1 MNRKDNKVEIFET
14 MPIGKAVVKLAV
26 PTVMAC
32 LVMVI
37 YNLADT
43 FFVGKLND
51 SVQTAAVTLA
61 APVILAFNAVN
72 NMFGTGGSSLMSRAL
87 GVKDYELV
95 KKSSAFSIWGAL
107 IFAAL
112 FSLCATCFAD
122 PLLRL
127 LGAEPDTW
135 NATKDYLFWT
145 VTCGAIPAILN
156 VVMGNMVRAEG
167 AAMHAS
173 VGMMSGCLLNI
184 IIDPFFILPWGLNMG
199 AAGAGLATFISNCVA
214 CLYLFG
220 YIIIKRGRTFVSVN
234 PAKALPTL
242 KVVKEVF
249 GVGIPA
255 SIQNLL
261 NVTGMTIL
269 NNAVATFGTAAI
281 SAMGISHKVVMIPMY
296 VAMGISQG
304 VMPLVG
310 YTFAAKMGKRM
321 KSAILCTARLA
332 EILIVM
338 ATAGYFIFAE
348 NIIHTFMS
356 DALVVEYGTAFIRG
370 MCLAQPFL
378 SLDFLAVG
386 IFQACGMGQ
395 RSLVFSILRKI
406 VLEIPAIYLLNYLF
420 PMYGLAYSQ
429 LVAEFIL
436 AIAAVICISNILK
449 KYAGEEPQL
458 VKSND

>member
-1 MNRKDNKVEIFET
+1 MSSKDRKIEIFET
-14 MPIGKAVVKLAV
+14 MPVGKAVIKLAV
-26 PTVMAC
+26 PTVLAC
-32 LVMVI
+32 IVMVI

-43 FFVGKLND
+43 FFVGMLND
-51 SVQTAAVTLA
+51 SLQTAAVTLA

-72 NMFGTGGSSLMSRAL
+72 NLFGTGGSSLMSRAL
-87 GVKDYELV
+87 GTKDYELV
-95 KKSSAFSIWGAL
+95 KKGSAFSIWGAL
-107 IFAAL
+107 IFATL
-112 FSLCATCFAD
+112 FSVLATAFNA

-127 LGAEPDTW
+127 LGADAATW
-135 NATKDYLFWT
+135 NATKEYMFWT

-156 VVMGNMVRAEG
+156 VVLGNMVRAEG

-184 IIDPFFILPWGLNMG
+184 LIDPFFILPWGLNMG

-214 CLYLFG
+214 CLYLLG
-220 YIIIKRGRTFVSVN
+220 YIIVKRGNTYVSVN
-234 PAKALPTL
+234 PSKAVPSVN
-242 KVVKEVF
+242 VVKEVF

-269 NNAVATFGTAAI
+269 NNAVAVFGAEAV
-281 SAMGISHKVVMIPMY
+281 SAMGISHKVIMIPMY

-321 KSAILCTARLA
+321 KSAILYTAKMS
-332 EILIVM
+332 EGVIVL
-338 ATAGYFIFAE
+338 ATAGYFLFAG
-348 NIIHTFMS
+348 NIINAFMN
-356 DALVVEYGTAFIRG
+356 DALVVGYGTAFIKG
-370 MCLAQPFL
+370 MCLALPFL
-378 SLDFLAVG
+378 SMDFLAVG
-386 IFQACGMGQ
+386 IFQACGMGK

-406 VLEIPAIYLLNYLF
+406 VLEIPAIYILNYFF

-436 AIAAVICISNILK
+436 AIAAVVCLSKIVNSAQKNDISV
-449 KYAGEEPQL
+449 G
-458 VKSND
+458 